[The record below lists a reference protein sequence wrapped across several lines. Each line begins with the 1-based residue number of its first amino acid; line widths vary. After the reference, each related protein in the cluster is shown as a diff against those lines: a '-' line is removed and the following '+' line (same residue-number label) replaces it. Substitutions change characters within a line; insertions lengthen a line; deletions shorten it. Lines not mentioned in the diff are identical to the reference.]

1 MLRKKK
7 EKNSVLSQQEKPA
20 EIAKTK
26 KINHN
31 KSIKTKPT
39 NKNAKIKKRSE
50 SKRPKKFN
58 LRKFEKSWFDKLWG
72 LYTEIKDLKN
82 NAAII
87 KKFVEIFSFVQN
99 KIPEIIN
106 SIKKFYAKNLEAKLH
121 LIIMLLLKL
130 KVKSNKKKSSS
141 NKQYEKLCDLL
152 FWQTYFP
159 LQMFLSY
166 MEHKNN
172 AKKKI
177 NKRPNG
183 KLRDVLQEMIFL
195 LPNDNYLQDVKFRNK
210 LKELRTFLCKDFNNK
225 NTMIYPFLHTTNS
238 NKFLSQVNNLIIRAY
253 NLQIIINKKINEQI
267 NNLECNDLKST
278 FIDYP
283 GAKKLIVGLKINNN
297 VNASKIYALLAE
309 LKLYNS
315 NYKNKPKLII
325 QEMPDHFVVGFEIEK
340 IVKPKT
346 INKKSANKNMK
357 KKPQY
362 KNKKTFYDELCN
374 KPDIKF
380 FITENKEGKKDLYMI
395 NTM

>member
-1 MLRKKK
+1 MLREKK

-20 EIAKTK
+20 KFAKTK
-26 KINHN
+26 KSNHN

-58 LRKFEKSWFDKLWG
+58 LHKFEKSWFDKLWA

-82 NAAII
+82 KAAII
-87 KKFVEIFSFVQN
+87 KKIVKIFLFVQN

-106 SIKKFYAKNLEAKLH
+106 SIKQFYAKNLEAELH

-141 NKQYEKLCDLL
+141 NKQYEELCDLL

-166 MEHKNN
+166 MEHKDN
-172 AKKKI
+172 AKKKLS
-177 NKRPNG
+177 KEPNG
-183 KLRDVLQEMIFL
+183 KLRDVLQEMIFF
-195 LPNDNYLQDVKFRNK
+195 LPNGNYLQDVKFRNE

-253 NLQIIINKKINEQI
+253 KLQIIINEQI
-267 NNLECNDLKST
+267 NSIECDDLKST

-283 GAKKLIVGLKINNN
+283 GAEKLIVGLKINNKGD
-297 VNASKIYALLAE
+297 AYKIYVLLAK
-309 LKLYNS
+309 LKLYNH
-315 NYKNKPKLII
+315 NYKNKPELII
-325 QEMPDHFVVGFEIEK
+325 QEMPDHFVVGFEIQK

-346 INKKSANKNMK
+346 INKKSAKKNSK

-362 KNKKTFYDELCN
+362 QKKKTFYDELCN
-374 KPDIKF
+374 DPYMNF
-380 FITENKEGKKDLYMI
+380 FISENKKGKKDLYMI